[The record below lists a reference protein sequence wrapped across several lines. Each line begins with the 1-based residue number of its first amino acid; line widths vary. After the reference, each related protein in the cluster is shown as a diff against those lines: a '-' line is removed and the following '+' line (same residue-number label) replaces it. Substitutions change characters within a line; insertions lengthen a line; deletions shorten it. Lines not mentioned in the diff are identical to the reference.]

1 MGLARAIVN
10 NPPVLLA
17 DEPTGN
23 LDPETSW
30 EIMRLLVEINRRGT
44 TVIMATHARDI
55 VDTMKKR
62 VVALEGGR
70 IVRDEKQGSYGCE
83 ETKFLED
90 REITSLKKG
99 FGLL

>member
-1 MGLARAIVN
+1 VGLARAIVN